1 MRQRSVACALAKWT
15 ASLRGRL
22 AFRCALHLGL
32 GTRRESGGD
41 SRCDG
46 KCRTIND
53 EMAKKTVRVRPALSP
68 ALTELA
74 RQLQAET
81 PGFVPLRPG
90 EHRSVDDYTVNHY
103 WDGPKR
109 KAKGKNTV

>member
-1 MRQRSVACALAKWT
+1 MTRPKCRDKIAVLPCRVFFGGLGYPDKERAGGQRSVG
-15 ASLRGRL
+15 S
-22 AFRCALHLGL
+22 
-32 GTRRESGGD
+32 
-41 SRCDG
+41 
-46 KCRTIND
+46 TIAGN
-53 EMAKKTVRVRPALSP
+53 MAEKPIRVRPALSP

-90 EHRSVDDYTVNHY
+90 EHRTVDDYTVNHY

-109 KAKGKNTV
+109 KAKSKNGQ